1 VEKLRDTLTKHL
13 RQKIIKAKHFNINK
27 RFYAKETSSGDNVA
41 ILLSGCG
48 YLDGTEITEA
58 VSLII
63 HLTEKKKL
71 NIQFFAP
78 NTQQEETIDHIKKN
92 S

>member
-1 VEKLRDTLTKHL
+1 
-13 RQKIIKAKHFNINK
+13 
-27 RFYAKETSSGDNVA
+27 
-41 ILLSGCG
+41 
-48 YLDGTEITEA
+48 LDGTEITEA

-63 HLTEKKKL
+63 HLTEKKL